1 MSRVLKR
8 TATVAAVLALA
19 AFGLTACSD
28 QDDEC
33 DSSALGT
40 ASLIAPKRPGGGHG
54 GRGGSHGSGSKSKTG
69 KHSTH
74 HGVHVDTDDCDDD

>member
-1 MSRVLKR
+1 MTRAFKR

-28 QDDEC
+28 QNDC
-33 DSSALGT
+33 DSNALGT
-40 ASLIAPKRPGGGHG
+40 AALTAPQRPGGGHS
-54 GRGGSHGSGSKSKTG
+54 GRGSSHGSGSKSKTG

-74 HGVHVDTDDCDDD
+74 HGVHIDTDDCDD